1 MRGVLKMETGS
12 NKSLYT
18 LIAVVVFGIFLS
30 LSYFLFQDQMKG
42 VLADVLNGTSVA
54 TSTKLAT
61 SLSVPTD
68 AKYFTYVDNGNGTCT
83 LTDYDI
89 NGPKDV
95 VIPISLNSLTVTT
108 IGNHAFQSKGIT
120 SVIMADSIT
129 SVSDGSWDPNRTP
142 QRYGAF
148 TGNNLNFVIFSNN
161 LQYLG
166 AHSFAYTKLSAVA
179 LPDSLTTISWAVFEG
194 CPLTII
200 ELPRRLTSIQGW
212 ALGGSG
218 LKSVTLPETMTSLS
232 DYAFVFSGSLKELKL
247 PKSLEGVVDPTKI
260 VRSYSD
266 VSGVRVPTYYSSSS
280 LTVTFY

>member
-1 MRGVLKMETGS
+1 MESGS

-42 VLADVLNGTSVA
+42 VLADVLNKTSLS

-68 AKYFTYVDNGNGTCT
+68 AKYFTYVDNGDGTCT
-83 LTDYDI
+83 ITDYDL

-95 VIPISLNSLTVTT
+95 VIPSTLNSLTVTT
-108 IGNHAFQSKGIT
+108 IGNRAFQSKGIT
-120 SVIMADSIT
+120 SVIMSDSIT
-129 SVSDGSWDPNRTP
+129 RIADGSWDTNRTP

-148 TGNNLNFVIFSNN
+148 TGNTLNYVIFSNN

-166 AHSFAYTKLSAVA
+166 AHSFAYTKLSAVD

-194 CPLTII
+194 CPLTFV
-200 ELPRRLTSIQGW
+200 ELPNNLTSIQGW
-212 ALGGSG
+212 AFGGSG
-218 LKSVTLPETMTSLS
+218 LTSVTIPTQVTFLS
-232 DYAFVFSGSLKELKL
+232 DYAFVFSSKLTELNL

-266 VSGVRVPTYYSSSS
+266 ASGVRVPTYYSSSA

>member
-1 MRGVLKMETGS
+1 MEVGS
-12 NKSLYT
+12 SKSLYT

-42 VLADVLNGTSVA
+42 VMADVLNGTSVA
-54 TSTKLAT
+54 TSTKIAT
-61 SLSVPTD
+61 AVSVPTD
-68 AKYFTYVDNGNGTCT
+68 EKYFIYVNNGDGTCT

-95 VIPISLNSLTVTT
+95 VIPSTLNSLTVTT
-108 IGNHAFQSKGIT
+108 IGNRAFQSKGIT
-120 SVIMADSIT
+120 SVIMSDSIT
-129 SVSDGSWDPNRTP
+129 RVADGSWDPNRTP

-148 TGNNLNFVIFSNN
+148 TGNTLNFVIFSNN

-194 CPLTII
+194 CPLTSI
-200 ELPRRLTSIQGW
+200 ELPSQLISIQGW

-232 DYAFVFSGSLKELKL
+232 DYTFVFSVNLKELNL

-266 VSGVRVPTYYSSSS
+266 VSGVRFPTYYSSST
-280 LTVTFY
+280 LKVTFY